1 MSAAGAWKVSFNS
14 PQGSQEATAT
24 FTVEGSILTRSIS
37 APGGAVEIEDGA
49 VDGDQLRWTTKM
61 DQPMPLTMEYTADVD
76 GDSISGSVKAG
87 TFGEFPFEGSR
98 A

>member
-1 MSAAGAWKVSFNS
+1 
-14 PQGSQEATAT
+14 
-24 FTVEGSILTRSIS
+24 
-37 APGGAVEIEDGA
+37 
-49 VDGDQLRWTTKM
+49 
-61 DQPMPLTMEYTADVD
+61 MPLTMEYTADVD